1 LEQDAF
7 TSRNCLSGASKS
19 DLLNNSVHAGRYFY
33 PQVDWIGGTEYLRV
47 HQ

>member
-1 LEQDAF
+1 LEQDALYLEKLLA
-7 TSRNCLSGASKS
+7 CCEQS